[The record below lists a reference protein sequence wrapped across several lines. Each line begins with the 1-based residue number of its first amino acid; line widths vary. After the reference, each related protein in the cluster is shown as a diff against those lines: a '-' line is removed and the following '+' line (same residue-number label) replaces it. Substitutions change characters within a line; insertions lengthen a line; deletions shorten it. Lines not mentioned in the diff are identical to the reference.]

1 MKAVEPAHHEF
12 AANYLFAEDGLT
24 PYFAADSQVKAG
36 GGSQRGQFALDGERW
51 TVRLYYQ
58 SSGIV
63 HPGRQLPDGTEFR
76 LDEIREFRFA
86 ITRHSDED
94 SVGEQSLNAHLSP
107 RWQGMEAEK
116 SDGTRIELSIPD
128 DIQQAVNV
136 RITGSNI
143 AFDRYQRLL
152 QKAASAVGIRWD
164 YFETP
169 HEYSNVQ
176 DAGKYVRVHHE
187 ASGPIH
193 GRSGPI
199 ASMGH
204 LLEHDRE
211 GYRKV
216 VQNDTD
222 EHGRN
227 LPGYYHTVTLG
238 QKRVQEAFP
247 SHDLPVEVKHYYARE
262 ALSMPD
268 DHPLRHPKVEAAYQV
283 SRWDET
289 LGVDPDS
296 LAKLERELDRILH
309 SVLAEAGLDLA
320 PGHGDGPF
328 VEDAYFE
335 AAVTD
340 EHEEPVSLEL
350 THIRHQQESVVVRYL
365 SDGLS
370 DVQQEALGT
379 LVADG
384 GEVSPLDIAEE
395 NGRHVGS
402 VRRALRKMEELVE
415 REYGKV
421 ALRSSYVA
429 GLVHDAV
436 SEAQESISRAVKAGT
451 KAVEAA
457 ERGIDSR
464 TSAWLAWAS
473 RYGVDYQEER
483 DARMTL
489 RFGEVERSPLEEV
502 KRGYKLWKE
511 MGRDPAIYRQA
522 RVLFEKARSTREG
535 VDRFEV
541 DAWRFLQ
548 QNAAVG

>member
-1 MKAVEPAHHEF
+1 MRAIEPAHHEF
-12 AANYLFAEDGLT
+12 AANYLFAADGLAA
-24 PYFAADSQVKAG
+24 YFAADSQVKAG
-36 GGSQRGQFALDGERW
+36 GGSQRGEFTLDGERW
-51 TVRLYYQ
+51 TVTLYYQ
-58 SSGIV
+58 ESGIV
-63 HPGRQLPDGTEFR
+63 HPGRSLPDGTEFR
-76 LDEIREFRFA
+76 LEELREFRFA
-86 ITRHSDED
+86 IKRHSSED
-94 SVGEQSLNAHLSP
+94 AVGEQSLNAHLAP

-116 SDGTRIELSIPD
+116 GDGTRIELSIPEG
-128 DIQQAVNV
+128 IQQAVNI

-176 DAGKYVRVHHE
+176 DAGKYVRVHHQS
-187 ASGPIH
+187 SGPVH

-204 LLEHDRE
+204 LLEHDRD

-222 EHGRN
+222 EHDRN

-238 QKRVQEAFP
+238 QKRVREAFP

-262 ALSMPD
+262 ALTMPD

-283 SRWDET
+283 SRWDES

-296 LAKLERELDRILH
+296 LAQLERELDRVLH
-309 SVLAEAGLDLA
+309 SVLTEAGLDIA
-320 PGHGDGPF
+320 PGRGGGPF
-328 VEDAYFE
+328 VEDAYFDAE
-335 AAVTD
+335 VTD
-340 EHEEPVSLEL
+340 EHEEPVSLDL

-370 DVQQEALGT
+370 DVQHEALST

-384 GEVSPLDIAEE
+384 GEVSPLDIAQE

-402 VRRALRKMEELVE
+402 VRRALREIDDLVE

-436 SEAQESISRAVKAGT
+436 NEAQESINRAVEAGT

-473 RYGVDYQEER
+473 RYGVDYEDER
-483 DARMTL
+483 DARMKL
-489 RFGEVERSPLEEV
+489 RFGEVDRSPLEEV
-502 KRGYKLWKE
+502 KRGYKLWKQ

-535 VDRFEV
+535 ADRFETE
-541 DAWRFLQ
+541 AWRFLQ
-548 QNAAVG
+548 QNAAVR